1 VTSPTTDIAALNARR
16 RRAVELRIDG
26 LSLSEIQQATG
37 LSVPTIIQAYRA
49 FEAGGWTAISVGARG
64 RPKGDGRVLTIGQ
77 EQSLRLAAL
86 SDMPER
92 HGLAPALW
100 SGQSLR
106 SLASRHFG
114 TTLEPRAVSRLLERW
129 GLALVSLRG
138 PKATR
143 SPAEAEWLKDVWPNE
158 VEQARNTGSQLAWAG
173 AILHPDRPSP
183 GGVLVA
189 SRPLGSLAWLPVT
202 GTLATA
208 DAYLDFLARLLR
220 SASGTWRVFLHGP
233 DFRRVPKVQQWLAAH
248 PRLQLLPG
256 PLTPRV
262 RRAPEPA
269 TAAAPLPPAPPA
281 HARPVAKPATTS
293 VTHSPPAEAGAANGT
308 AIIAAPL
315 EARPRAASVSFS
327 SPSEPT
333 DSTPMNLTHLQRLEA
348 ESIHIMREVVA
359 EADNPVMLYSIG
371 KDSAVM
377 LHLAKKAF
385 FPSPPPFPL
394 LHVDTTWKFRAMYE
408 MRDRMAKELGMEL
421 LVHHNPEAQEM
432 GINPFTHGSQI
443 HTDMW
448 KTQGLKQALDKYNF
462 DAAFGGARRDE
473 EKSRAK
479 ERIFSFRSA
488 QHRWDPKNQRPELWR
503 LYNGRKQKGE
513 SIRVFPISNWTE
525 LDIWQYIYLENV
537 PIVPLYFAAERPVV
551 DRDGTLIMVD
561 DDRMPL
567 REGEVP
573 MMKKVRFRTLGCY
586 PLSGAVESE
595 ADTLP
600 SIIQEMLLT
609 KTSERQGR
617 MIDHDAAASME
628 KKKQEGYF

>member
-1 VTSPTTDIAALNARR
+1 
-16 RRAVELRIDG
+16 VELRVDG
-26 LSLSEIQQATG
+26 RTLSEIRAATG
-37 LSVPTIIQAYRA
+37 LSVPTIIQACKA
-49 FEAGGWTAISVGARG
+49 FEAGGWTAIAVGPRG
-64 RPKGDGRVLTIGQ
+64 RPTGDGRVLDTAQ

-86 SDMPER
+86 GDPPER
-92 HGLAPALW
+92 HGLPPALW
-100 SGQSLR
+100 TSRGLR
-106 SLASRHFG
+106 QLASRHFG
-114 TTLEPRAVSRLLERW
+114 VGLEPRAVSRMLERW
-129 GLALVSLRG
+129 GLALVSLRS
-138 PKATR
+138 PQAART
-143 SPAEAEWLKDVWPNE
+143 PAEADWLAQAWPAA
-158 VEQARNTGSQLAWAG
+158 VEAARDAGSQLAWAG
-173 AILHPDRPSP
+173 SLTHPDRPAP
-183 GGVLVA
+183 GGLLVA
-189 SRPLGSLAWLPVT
+189 SRPVGSLAWLPVT
-202 GTLATA
+202 GSLGSA
-208 DAYLDFLARLLR
+208 DAWLDFMARLLR
-220 SASGTWRVFLHGP
+220 SDAAPWQLWLHGP
-233 DFRRVPKVQQWLAAH
+233 DFRRVPAVQHWLAEH
-248 PRLQLLPG
+248 PRLSLQPGVLP
-256 PLTPRV
+256 PRV
-262 RRAPEPA
+262 RRAAEPA
-269 TAAAPLPPAPPA
+269 TPAQPLPALAPQALPTSVTLSPDDAPAPPKA
-281 HARPVAKPATTS
+281 P
-293 VTHSPPAEAGAANGT
+293 
-308 AIIAAPL
+308 AIIAAP
-315 EARPRAASVSFS
+315 RSRAAPNVSPQ
-327 SPSEPT
+327 PSLPDHT
-333 DSTPMNLTHLQRLEA
+333 DATPMNLTHLQRLEA

-408 MRDRMAKELGMEL
+408 MRDRMAKEVGMEL
-421 LVHHNPEAQEM
+421 LVHHNPEAMEL

-448 KTQGLKQALDKYNF
+448 KTQGLKQALDKYGF

-537 PIVPLYFAAERPVV
+537 PIVPLYFSAERPVV

-567 REGEVP
+567 RDGEVP

-617 MIDHDAAASME
+617 MIDHDQAASME